1 MNFRII
7 SLILIASAFL
17 LSGCVTEGDPRISKI
32 RMEVNPAPEMRGAG
46 EHMTSDYQVR
56 LSGGLNAGPSKKMEV
71 DDVYHNGRSV
81 DFAYSLE
88 YGIVNAAAELALK
101 KNIFMVN
108 TGVGI
113 NNGLY
118 TFASLGL
125 NTSHFEIGFS
135 GGVWMNHRDYDCEG
149 DMTVT
154 SMLVF
159 NEVKEYSHHS
169 NNGTSVIYGGYA
181 GAYLGDFGLEI
192 SASTYEGD
200 MELEDVPFSPRVYT
214 LYASASYRLND
225 HWRVRL
231 GSVGVHGENFDKR
244 YWSGFAGVSYWL

>member
-17 LSGCVTEGDPRISKI
+17 LNGCVTEGDPRISKI

-56 LSGGLNAGPSKKMEV
+56 LSGGLNVGPSKKMEV
-71 DDVYHNGRSV
+71 KDIYFDGSSV

-101 KNIFMVN
+101 KNIFMIN
-108 TGVGI
+108 MGTGFNSGF
-113 NNGLY
+113 Y
-118 TFASLGL
+118 TFASLGV
-125 NTSHFEIGFS
+125 NTKYFELGLS
-135 GGVWMNHRDYDCEG
+135 GGAWWNNRDYDCEG
-149 DMTVT
+149 DITVT
-154 SMLVF
+154 SMLF
-159 NEVKEYSHHS
+159 FKENQDFFIHSHH
-169 NNGTSVIYGGYA
+169 GGAVMLGGYA
-181 GAYLGDFGLEI
+181 GVYLGDFGLEI

-244 YWSGFAGVSYWL
+244 YWSGFGGVSYIP

>member
-1 MNFRII
+1 MKFRII
-7 SLILIASAFL
+7 SLILIVSAFL

-88 YGIVNAAAELALK
+88 YGFVNAAAELALK

-149 DMTVT
+149 DM
-154 SMLVF
+154 
-159 NEVKEYSHHS
+159 
-169 NNGTSVIYGGYA
+169 
-181 GAYLGDFGLEI
+181 
-192 SASTYEGD
+192 
-200 MELEDVPFSPRVYT
+200 ELEDVPFSPRVYT

-244 YWSGFAGVSYWL
+244 YWSGFGGVSYWL